1 MGKKVTVELIG
12 TARIQLGRKEVRI
25 TVPDE
30 ATWRDA
36 VAALAEASPVL
47 VGTVITE
54 DRRALVPPHLLS
66 LGGRHTIGDLDE
78 EVEIKEGD
86 LLLLFEETC

>member
-12 TARIQLGRKEVRI
+12 TARIRVGRKEVCI
-25 TVPDE
+25 TVRDE
-30 ATWRDA
+30 ATWRDV
-36 VAALAEASPVL
+36 VAALAAALPVL
-47 VGTVITE
+47 VGMAITE

-66 LGGRHTIGDLDE
+66 LGGRHTIKNFDA

-86 LLLLFEETC
+86 LLSLFEETC